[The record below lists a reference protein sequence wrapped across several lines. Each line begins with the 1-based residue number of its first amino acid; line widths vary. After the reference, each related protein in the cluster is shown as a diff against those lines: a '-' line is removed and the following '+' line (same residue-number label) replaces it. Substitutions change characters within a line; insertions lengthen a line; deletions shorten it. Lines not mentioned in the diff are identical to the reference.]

1 MTGLTSIEPDTQRVA
16 VDPSTAHQPHWPD
29 RAALDGVLRWLRA
42 APGLVT
48 PADCDR
54 LRAGLAEVADGR
66 AFLLQGGDCA
76 ETFEANTAASITAR
90 LDTLHELA
98 GILRGATGRPAVTV
112 GRIAGQYAKPRS
124 HPTETRDGVALP
136 AYRGDAVNGASF
148 HPDARRPD
156 PDRMRRAYQESAVT
170 LLAMRAFH
178 GRVAGEATGGA
189 DRAPIFSSHEGLLL
203 DYERALRRTDERT
216 GVGYATSG
224 HLLWIGERTRALDG
238 PHVGFFATVANPI
251 AVKIGPDAA
260 ADDVLALIERLDP
273 DRRPGRLTLITRMGA
288 RLVADRLPP
297 LVAKVAAAGARVGW
311 ICDPMHGNTFR
322 ASTGHKTRRV
332 DDVLAEI
339 RTWFAVHRAAG
350 THPGGLHLELTG
362 GAVTECLGGPDRIS
376 TADLPRRYETACDPR
391 LNRAQVVDLVRHVA
405 ELAT

>member
-1 MTGLTSIEPDTQRVA
+1 VRGSTSTEPDVRRA
-16 VDPSTAHQPHWPD
+16 AAPSPAAHQPDWPD

-54 LRAGLAEVADGR
+54 LRSGLAEVAAGR

-76 ETFEANTAASITAR
+76 ETFESNTAASITAR
-90 LDTLHELA
+90 LDTLHEVA
-98 GILRGATGRPAVTV
+98 GIMRGATGRPTVTV

-124 HPTETRDGVALP
+124 HPTETRDGVTLP

-170 LLAMRAFH
+170 LLAMRAFP
-178 GRVAGEATGGA
+178 GRSGGEIAGGA
-189 DRAPIFSSHEGLLL
+189 DRSPIFSSHEGLLL
-203 DYERALRRTDERT
+203 DYERTLRRIDDRT
-216 GVGYATSG
+216 GLGYATSG

-238 PHVGFFATVANPI
+238 PHVAFFASVANPI

-260 ADDVLALIERLDP
+260 ADDVLALIDRLDP
-273 DRRPGRLTLITRMGA
+273 ERRPGRLTLITRMGA

-311 ICDPMHGNTFR
+311 VCDPMHGNTIR
-322 ASTGHKTRRV
+322 AATGHKTRRV
-332 DDVLAEI
+332 ADVLAEI
-339 RTWFAVHRAAG
+339 RTWFAVHRAVG

-362 GAVTECLGGPDRIS
+362 AAVTECLGGPDRVS
-376 TADLPRRYETACDPR
+376 PADLPRRYETVCDPR
-391 LNRAQVVDLVRHVA
+391 LNRVQAVDLIRQVA